1 MRKGIWSA
9 AAVIVLSAILGPT
22 VRAADEVTM
31 GSPSEPNTFKFFPAE
46 ITVPV
51 GATVTWR
58 NLSDLQH
65 DVKAVNNAF
74 ASPLLDKGQTF
85 AFKFDA
91 PGPVTYYCTVSGHR
105 EAGMEATVNVTGG
118 STPTTAAPATTTTQ
132 ASTTTTAKGSPAS
145 SSTTTTKPAEAG
157 GTTTTTAGL
166 GVTSTTQAAS
176 TTPTSAPETGDV
188 TSTTMAAGTDGHG
201 GEEAAA
207 ETHGSEGGSDEETN
221 PVAVGL
227 AGILTAA
234 LTAISLKLL
243 TGKP

>member
-1 MRKGIWSA
+1 MWSA
-9 AAVIVLSAILGPT
+9 AAVIVLSALLAPT
-22 VRAADEVTM
+22 VRAADDVTM
-31 GSPSEPNTFKFFPAE
+31 GSQSEPNAFKFFPAE
-46 ITVPV
+46 VTVPV
-51 GATVTWR
+51 GSTVTWR

-65 DVKAVNNAF
+65 DVTAANNAF
-74 ASPLLDKGQTF
+74 ASPLLDKNQTF

-118 STPTTAAPATTTTQ
+118 STPTTAATTTTT
-132 ASTTTTAKGSPAS
+132 AAPAPGATTTTTAKQA
-145 SSTTTTKPAEAG
+145 SSTTTTQPAAAG

-201 GEEAAA
+201 GEESAA
-207 ETHGSEGGSDEETN
+207 ETHGSEGGSDKETN
-221 PVAVGL
+221 PIAVGL
-227 AGILTAA
+227 AGVLTAA